1 MNIITENEVIVA
13 ENVTIMTDK
22 KVNKENFKIK
32 NLGLNLTRGK
42 KFWTGLIVIIE
53 PCTIPLNS
61 MSITCNVTILYGKF

>member
-32 NLGLNLTRGK
+32 NLGLNLTRDK
-42 KFWTGLIVIIE
+42 KF
-53 PCTIPLNS
+53 
-61 MSITCNVTILYGKF
+61 

>member
-1 MNIITENEVIVA
+1 MNIITENAVIVA

-42 KFWTGLIVIIE
+42 KF
-53 PCTIPLNS
+53 
-61 MSITCNVTILYGKF
+61 